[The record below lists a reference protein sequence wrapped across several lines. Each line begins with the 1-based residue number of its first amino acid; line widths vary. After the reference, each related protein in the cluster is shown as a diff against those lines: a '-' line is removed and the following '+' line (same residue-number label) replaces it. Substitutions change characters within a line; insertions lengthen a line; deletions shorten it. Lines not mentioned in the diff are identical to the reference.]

1 MTLTPVTR
9 ASLTLPLL
17 GTLEPLLKRVRKITA
32 LGCFT
37 TKPYINKE
45 ESRKYREV
53 ASLNKVISYTFL
65 LLCLFHRCRS

>member
-32 LGCFT
+32 F
-37 TKPYINKE
+37 
-45 ESRKYREV
+45 
-53 ASLNKVISYTFL
+53 
-65 LLCLFHRCRS
+65 